1 LLVVCFVTSP
11 GAPLIT
17 PWDNTQPTGS
27 VPAIIEYVIGLE
39 VSVDASIGMLT
50 VILSS
55 KVPKSPAGVIQVI
68 AI

>member
-1 LLVVCFVTSP
+1 M
-11 GAPLIT
+11 T
-17 PWDNTQPTGS
+17 PSDNTQPVGS
-27 VPAIIEYVIGLE
+27 VPAIIENVIGLE